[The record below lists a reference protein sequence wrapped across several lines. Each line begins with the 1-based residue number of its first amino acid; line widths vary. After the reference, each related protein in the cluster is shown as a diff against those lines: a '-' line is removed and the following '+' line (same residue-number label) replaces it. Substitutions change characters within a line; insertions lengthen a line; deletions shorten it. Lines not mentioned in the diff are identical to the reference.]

1 MNIKFLAKQDLIL
14 FPILCVAV
22 FIYSWRIESLI
33 TVGGDLGNDLNRIL
47 EIINGNP
54 TFLGPQ
60 IGHFRGA
67 SFYLGSLYYYLLLPF
82 ILLTHL
88 DPIGSVIPIIF
99 SKTATTVLLYFS
111 AKKIFGYQ
119 AAIFSALITSFSPY
133 WVDSLGYPSPPYFI
147 LPLVSLIIFIIVFS
161 NSLQGFKK
169 GRFEFPAFF
178 FLGFLSGLNTNFH
191 YLALNTLPALI
202 AYIYTQK
209 NKRLK
214 MMLIIS
220 GFFASLVP
228 IIIFEIKN
236 KFFLTN
242 QLIKFFSS
250 GYIGTSGVLLLNNF
264 FAIFKF
270 IFIYTTGIKITGALA
285 VLFVFIIYFFSFKKI
300 WKKQKPFILFTL
312 ILTVLNTTAACLYF
326 GNTQPHYIASLY
338 PVTFIFLGNFLS
350 ETKKIKKF
358 LPIILAVIMTGLL
371 IFRNDL
377 FASSGHTMPEDLTL
391 KEIRQI
397 SKIIAFDVTNNS
409 FNITSTLDGDSR
421 AMPYRYLVKIY
432 GKNPQDVENYNKVES
447 LYIITRD
454 PQLSIREN
462 RLFEIASF
470 QPSFISNTWEIKGNI
485 RLIKLVKQ
493 EVEKKETKNF
503 VTIVNPIRAR
513 HLWIDQDIKS
523 LSNQAEI
530 ITSKKLP
537 AAWLIAYDNLF
548 DKEIVQKL
556 RSLNSDQEIG
566 LFLEVSQKL
575 ATDARVSYKVSD
587 GDYYRPDKVFLS
599 GYSPEDRIKI
609 IKTFT
614 SKFERTFGVESSIA
628 GAWYIDSQSLQFLS
642 KNGIKTAVVVS
653 DQFDTDAARVW
664 GQYFAFPYFPSKFN
678 SLEPAKNQSNK
689 IPIVNIQWAQRDPV
703 LSYGKTVGHSRQ
715 SFQAND
721 YINNHAPPTFF
732 NDLLN
737 IYLKNE
743 KTPFNQITLGLEVGQ
758 EGVTFKDEYDK
769 QLEKISSLQKQSKL
783 NVVKMSDFADW
794 YFKKYPGIS
803 PSHFLQK
810 GENFWYMSPYF
821 RLAVFE
827 ENNKYFIKDLRY
839 YSQNIS
845 KDNFYADSQKYLAKA
860 ISSVIDQVDQGNQ
873 IELGTLDQMT
883 IKENFDRLTINADNK
898 TVKIA
903 SDGIYINDE
912 RIIKIEEGKKDL
924 AQRLL
929 TIVMLN
935 KMKNF
940 AAKIINPL
948 RYSTI
953 DGNFIFG
960 IAINS
965 DHIMAIKQ
973 GKIGI
978 YNFDFQSLS
987 KFKSPADLINKWQ
1000 PWIEKT
1006 SQ

>member
-33 TVGGDLGNDLNRIL
+33 TVGGDLGNDLNKIL

-54 TFLGPQ
+54 TLLGPQ

-99 SKTATTVLLYFS
+99 SKTATAVLLYFS

-119 AAIFSALITSFSPY
+119 TAILTALITAVSPY
-133 WVDSLGYPSPPYFI
+133 WIDSLGFPSPAYFI
-147 LPLVSLIIFIIVFS
+147 LPLVSLIILIIVFS
-161 NSLQGFKK
+161 KSLQGFKK
-169 GRFEFPAFF
+169 GKFEFPAFF

-202 AYIYTQK
+202 AYTYTQK
-209 NKRLK
+209 NRRRKII
-214 MMLIIS
+214 LILS
-220 GFFASLVP
+220 GFIASLVP

-270 IFIYTTGIKITGALA
+270 ISIYTTGIKITEPLA
-285 VLFVFIIYFFSFKKI
+285 VLFVCLIFFFCFKKI

-338 PVTFIFLGNFLS
+338 PVMFIFLGNFLS

-358 LPIILAVIMTGLL
+358 LPIILAVILTGLL

-391 KEIRQI
+391 KEIRKI

-470 QPSFISNTWEIKGNI
+470 QPSFISETWEIKGNI

-493 EVEKKETKNF
+493 RAEKAETKNF
-503 VTIVNPIRAR
+503 ITIINPIRAR
-513 HLWIDQDIKS
+513 PLWVNQDIKS
-523 LSNQAEI
+523 LDDQVNMIAQ
-530 ITSKKLP
+530 KKLT

-548 DKEIVQKL
+548 DKEIVDIL
-556 RSLNSDQEIG
+556 SSLNSDQEIG

-599 GYSPEDRIKI
+599 GYAPQDRVKI
-609 IKTFT
+609 IKTFID
-614 SKFERTFGVESSIA
+614 KFKRTFGVESSIA

-653 DQFDTDAARVW
+653 DQFDTDSAKVW
-664 GQYFAFPYFPSKFN
+664 GQYFAFPYYPSKFN

-703 LSYGKTVGHSRQ
+703 LSYGKSVGHSRQ

-737 IYLKNE
+737 IYLDNE
-743 KTPFNQITLGLEVGQ
+743 KTSFNQITLGLEAGQ
-758 EGVTFKDEYDK
+758 EGVTFKREFDK
-769 QLEKISSLQKQSKL
+769 QLEKISDLQKQSKL
-783 NVVKMSDFADW
+783 NVIKMSDFANW
-794 YFKKYPGIS
+794 YFEKYPGIS

-821 RLAVFE
+821 RLAIFK

-839 YSQNIS
+839 YSQSIS
-845 KDNFYADSQKYLAKA
+845 KDNFYPDSQKYLFKIVPA
-860 ISSVIDQVDQGNQ
+860 VVDQVDQGNQ
-873 IELGTLDQMT
+873 IELGLLSQITF
-883 IKENFDRLTINADNK
+883 KENFDRLTINADNK
-898 TVKIA
+898 AIKIT
-903 SDGIYINDE
+903 SDGLYINDE
-912 RIIKIEEGKKDL
+912 SIIKIEEGRKDL
-924 AQRLL
+924 DQRLL
-929 TIVMLN
+929 LIVMLN
-935 KMKNF
+935 KIKNF
-940 AAKIINPL
+940 TAKIISTL
-948 RYSTI
+948 RYSNI

-960 IAINS
+960 FVINS
-965 DHIMAIKQ
+965 DHIIAIRQ
-973 GKIGI
+973 GKIGVHQ
-978 YNFDFQSLS
+978 FDFQSLS
-987 KFKSPADLINKWQ
+987 KFKSPSDLVNKWQ
-1000 PWIEKT
+1000 PWIE
-1006 SQ
+1006 